1 MLPFFTDPV
10 WAGAVAEGN
19 DSDSETPRSCS
30 DCPSLSVGTKEIFLA
45 RLVLINWLA
54 SIVAKKE
61 IPIKQHFFRKTLF
74 KDISPAHLV

>member
-1 MLPFFTDPV
+1 MLPFFTHSV
-10 WAGAVAEGN
+10 RAGAVAEGN

-30 DCPSLSVGTKEIFLA
+30 NCPSLSVGTKEIFLS

-61 IPIKQHFFRKTLF
+61 ISIKQQFDRKALL